1 MRDEMTGRRRLLLVA
16 ALGFVLLERWQSVRE
31 LIMLHAWLDS
41 WAGLG
46 AIVVEMQRHGYDL
59 ALTGYPRGWRA
70 TFLHGSHVLHPWVG
84 QVLHW
89 WPMPWRAVQEDAW
102 RALHTPFAQDYS
114 LREE

>member
-46 AIVVEMQRHGYDL
+46 AIVVEMT
-59 ALTGYPRGWRA
+59 AS
-70 TFLHGSHVLHPWVG
+70 GSGGSSRTDVV
-84 QVLHW
+84 
-89 WPMPWRAVQEDAW
+89 
-102 RALHTPFAQDYS
+102 
-114 LREE
+114 